1 MFMLTSMKAI
11 NQIILLPVMVVGIIV
26 LDLKSLVVENLI
38 AGKYSLHLTPVHL
51 QLKQLKVTALIF
63 FILKIK
69 HKNQPQNNLA

>member
-1 MFMLTSMKAI
+1 MLTSMKAI
-11 NQIILLPVMVVGIIV
+11 IQVILLLVVVVGIIV
-26 LDLKSLVVENLI
+26 LDFLERLI